1 MFVNSQVMESGFGSL
16 PYVPPSLLPPLTS
29 RISTCEFYRANE
41 QRSDVP
47 ISVTRDA
54 SSIDISLL
62 GTPDAEY
69 LSSGCD
75 INSAFTG
82 MSPRVLSVLY
92 PLECSAMMRWRGAN
106 Q

>member
-1 MFVNSQVMESGFGSL
+1 M
-16 PYVPPSLLPPLTS
+16 SLLMGM
-29 RISTCEFYRANE
+29 IANG

-47 ISVTRDA
+47 ITVTRDA
-54 SSIDISLL
+54 SSIDTTLL

-82 MSPRVLSVLY
+82 MSPPAVVHSGLVR
-92 PLECSAMMRWRGAN
+92 
-106 Q
+106 